1 MPQRSIPFIGRDDA
15 LTRLGSILAR
25 AAAGEGS
32 IVLVYGEAGIGK
44 TRLCDQAG
52 QAHRDCGGP
61 VLVGRAAPEETAI
74 AFGPIADTL
83 RSARRAEP
91 ALWEAAAAHAD
102 VLSAVAPEL
111 AGGAAEGE
119 RRYADRPV
127 LFEVLL
133 DAVEESARA
142 DQAVLWVLDDVH
154 WADDASWHFIG
165 YAARRVAAMSLILV
179 VSYRE
184 EEIGPASPRWTSL
197 VHLKRDPHVVS
208 LPLGRLSAA
217 DAGRL
222 VAALAPDL
230 PPDLAAQVTERSAG
244 TPLLIEALA
253 TMAARSGTLPDSP
266 DVALAT
272 VRERAARLSPAGRDL
287 LDLAAVAGL
296 TVEEHLL
303 ASLRPEAPATELIAV
318 GLLNRDG
325 EGYRFGH
332 PVLRD
337 AALAD
342 VPPARR
348 RQLHAELAAVLA
360 RGGHAGAER
369 AAGHL
374 ERAGQPADALAVLEE
389 AAAAAGQA
397 GDVGRG
403 ATLGLAAL
411 ALARSHETLRP
422 RRDDLQATATT
433 QLLVARRWTEL
444 APLIGDSWTRREKR
458 PGEERAWLAV
468 VLAWQLFSQGKV
480 ADAGQVV
487 QDELRQFTDPRGSV
501 SAMNL
506 HGQAAYFAWLSGD
519 AERARRHAQRGL
531 EIATRAR
538 NDEVA
543 WWVSHHQIHVGYR
556 LTGDRHAAIKGFRDN
571 VAAAR
576 KLGITD
582 GEALA
587 AWDLACHTSAP
598 HDVDA
603 AAAAAGTAG
612 AAATGNDLQILRAV
626 ILLLEGQADAAE
638 ALLARFGPRIQLGE
652 PVAAPWVDVSQALLY
667 LHRGELAEARNVLH
681 GPGSVSEAAQ
691 TEYHL
696 ADRAVALGWLAWEEA
711 AGGCGRAP
719 GHIGQVVAHRLLPHA
734 GGRPAL
740 PAAPGRRPGAARSGS
755 RGGGPDEPG
764 TGPGA
769 GRAVLRRQP
778 CRRPVPPGPG
788 SRLRRGGPVGGGLGV
803 LAVAV
808 GTDHA
813 VAGRVSR

>member
-1 MPQRSIPFIGRDDA
+1 
-15 LTRLGSILAR
+15 
-25 AAAGEGS
+25 
-32 IVLVYGEAGIGK
+32 
-44 TRLCDQAG
+44 
-52 QAHRDCGGP
+52 
-61 VLVGRAAPEETAI
+61 
-74 AFGPIADTL
+74 
-83 RSARRAEP
+83 
-91 ALWEAAAAHAD
+91 
-102 VLSAVAPEL
+102 
-111 AGGAAEGE
+111 
-119 RRYADRPV
+119 
-127 LFEVLL
+127 
-133 DAVEESARA
+133 
-142 DQAVLWVLDDVH
+142 
-154 WADDASWHFIG
+154 
-165 YAARRVAAMSLILV
+165 
-179 VSYRE
+179 
-184 EEIGPASPRWTSL
+184 
-197 VHLKRDPHVVS
+197 
-208 LPLGRLSAA
+208 
-217 DAGRL
+217 
-222 VAALAPDL
+222 
-230 PPDLAAQVTERSAG
+230 
-244 TPLLIEALA
+244 
-253 TMAARSGTLPDSP
+253 MAARSGTLPDSP

-369 AAGHL
+369 AGWPS
-374 ERAGQPADALAVLEE
+374 RARLPASGRASRPGG

-638 ALLARFGPRIQLGE
+638 ALLAGS
-652 PVAAPWVDVSQALLY
+652 APHPARRA
-667 LHRGELAEARNVLH
+667 RGRTV
-681 GPGSVSEAAQ
+681 G
-691 TEYHL
+691 
-696 ADRAVALGWLAWEEA
+696 
-711 AGGCGRAP
+711 
-719 GHIGQVVAHRLLPHA
+719 
-734 GGRPAL
+734 
-740 PAAPGRRPGAARSGS
+740 
-755 RGGGPDEPG
+755 
-764 TGPGA
+764 
-769 GRAVLRRQP
+769 RRQP
-778 CRRPVPPGPG
+778 GPAVPA
-788 SRLRRGGPVGGGLGV
+788 SWR
-803 LAVAV
+803 
-808 GTDHA
+808 
-813 VAGRVSR
+813 AGRGPERAARPG